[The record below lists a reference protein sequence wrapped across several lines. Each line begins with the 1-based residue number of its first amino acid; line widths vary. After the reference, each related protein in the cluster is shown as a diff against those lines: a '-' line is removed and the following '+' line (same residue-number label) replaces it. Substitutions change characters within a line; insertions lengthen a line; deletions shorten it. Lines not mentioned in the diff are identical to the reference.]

1 MSNGPPIALIA
12 SLIGDP
18 ARANMLLALM
28 GGKAL
33 TASEL
38 ANEAGVTPQTA
49 SGHLARLLD
58 GGLLSFVQQG
68 RHRYFRLASPEI
80 ADLLESLMGIAV
92 RCVRPKARTGPRDQ
106 ALRRARVCYDH
117 LAGEE
122 GVNLTDRLLSSGSLA
137 VRDGSL
143 VLTGAGRRFLCDFGI
158 DIAALEQQRRPLCR
172 ACLDWSERRSHLGGA
187 VGASLLLRF
196 EALGWMRRVAGS
208 RIVQVT
214 PKGQLG
220 LRRLLAEAGP
230 RERSEVA

>member
-58 GGLLSFVQQG
+58 GGLVLCVRQG
-68 RHRYFRLASPEI
+68 RHRYFRLSSPEI

-92 RCVRPKARTGPRDQ
+92 RRGRAKTWTGPRDQ

-117 LAGEE
+117 LAGE
-122 GVNLTDRLLSSGSLA
+122 VAVKLTDGLVSSRSLA
-137 VRDGSL
+137 VKDGAF

-158 DIAALEQQRRPLCR
+158 HIAALEQQRRPLCR

-187 VGASLLLRF
+187 LGAALLSRF

-230 RERSEVA
+230 RESSEVA

>member
-58 GGLLSFVQQG
+58 GGLVFCVQQG

-92 RCVRPKARTGPRDQ
+92 RSVRPKTRTGPRDQ

-122 GVNLTDRLLSSGSLA
+122 GVNLTDGLLSSGSLA
-137 VRDGSL
+137 VRDGSF

-187 VGASLLLRF
+187 VGASLLSRF

-208 RIVQVT
+208 RVMQVT
-214 PKGQLG
+214 PNGQLG

-230 RERSEVA
+230 RERSDVA